1 MTSMHKTK
9 IFFGRFIVVTSG
21 IIILIIVA
29 VTFTS
34 ISSQAQSP
42 ATSFDFPL
50 GDGTYNYGPILQYYG
65 NPSVIVEDTRYGIK
79 NPDLGSRITCFG
91 QPWNNVYHAGEDW
104 YRFDKNT
111 GQLLDT
117 AGAIVKAVGNG
128 RVVHVSD
135 NIYPGYAII
144 IEHSL
149 SPPKDGH
156 NKIYSVYIHLDN
168 GVLVSVGDVVNKG
181 TPLGTVLFQPWSGTN
196 PDPSRP
202 SYDSHLHWEMRYF
215 LDGSNIYDPATSCN
229 DPGRTIAGRG
239 YTYPQHPD
247 NFPANT
253 PYVNPSEFVMN
264 YSGEVRVYLPII
276 YKNHAPTPTP
286 LPTPSSTPP
295 PVPCV
300 EGQDLIINGSLEQN
314 IGSWPQWVQD
324 DGDPNDNWPLID
336 TQQPF
341 DGLYGIWMGGRNNA
355 DEEIYQVVTLP
366 NNISW
371 AEVKFHFYVTTAETT
386 PIDWDYLYW
395 DLKDDRNGNS
405 VLQNPVKFTNQYAY
419 KDRWVIQ
426 PIHFTQLQ
434 NLIPDRRQVR
444 LSISD
449 TTDSSNI
456 TSFFIDNV
464 KFITHCN

>member
-1 MTSMHKTK
+1 
-9 IFFGRFIVVTSG
+9 
-21 IIILIIVA
+21 
-29 VTFTS
+29 
-34 ISSQAQSP
+34 
-42 ATSFDFPL
+42 
-50 GDGTYNYGPILQYYG
+50 
-65 NPSVIVEDTRYGIK
+65 
-79 NPDLGSRITCFG
+79 
-91 QPWNNVYHAGEDW
+91 
-104 YRFDKNT
+104 
-111 GQLLDT
+111 
-117 AGAIVKAVGNG
+117 
-128 RVVHVSD
+128 
-135 NIYPGYAII
+135 
-144 IEHSL
+144 
-149 SPPKDGH
+149 
-156 NKIYSVYIHLDN
+156 
-168 GVLVSVGDVVNKG
+168 
-181 TPLGTVLFQPWSGTN
+181 
-196 PDPSRP
+196 
-202 SYDSHLHWEMRYF
+202 
-215 LDGSNIYDPATSCN
+215 
-229 DPGRTIAGRG
+229 
-239 YTYPQHPD
+239 
-247 NFPANT
+247 
-253 PYVNPSEFVMN
+253 MN